1 MIYLILV
8 IKANYYSCCFFTI
21 NLRYEYEIA
30 FLLLMLI
37 FSFIFAVTR
46 KSTAFDILHHVRPN
60 SLRQGMPATRI
71 SYLNMGTPELLAKG
85 IHLCGSYEAYSNH
98 HHALKVRLLIGRD
111 PDFNVFP
118 DHGGLIRGPV
128 RLD

>member
-1 MIYLILV
+1 MLSTPETAIPGYYVPATILEE
-8 IKANYYSCCFFTI
+8 
-21 NLRYEYEIA
+21 L
-30 FLLLMLI
+30 
-37 FSFIFAVTR
+37 
-46 KSTAFDILHHVRPN
+46 STAFDILHHVRPN